1 MLTPVLVFL
10 FGWVVGSIVVAA
22 NPSPYF
28 AALGLVFVAGMGGS
42 VMLLH
47 GASYLCF
54 VLLLVYLGGMLVV
67 FAYTSA
73 MAADPY
79 PETLGSLGVLKGLV
93 VYLSAAFVVSVFLW
107 RGWVAESGDFAFD
120 VDELVISRGD
130 AEGVAYMFLEGGWML
145 MMCGWALLLTL
156 FVVIELIRGPSRGA
170 LRAVRLFFMGRPV
183 YL

>member
-1 MLTPVLVFL
+1 MLAPVLLFL

-42 VMLLH
+42 VLVLH

-79 PETLGSLGVLKGLV
+79 PETLGSLGVLKSLAVYFSGLLIV
-93 VYLSAAFVVSVFLW
+93 CIFVW
-107 RGWVAESGDFAFD
+107 GRRGAESGDFSFEG
-120 VDELVISRGD
+120 DEFGMCRGD
-130 AEGVAYMFLEGGWML
+130 IEGVAYMYSAGGWTL
-145 MMCGWALLLTL
+145 MTCGWALLLTL
-156 FVVIELIRGPSRGA
+156 FVVMELIRGPSRGA
-170 LRAVRLFFMGRPV
+170 LRAV
-183 YL
+183 

>member
-1 MLTPVLVFL
+1 MLTSVLLFL

-42 VMLLH
+42 VLLLH

-93 VYLSAAFVVSVFLW
+93 VYLSALFVMCIFLW
-107 RGWVAESGDFAFD
+107 RGWAAESGDFAFEGD
-120 VDELVISRGD
+120 LLSMARGD
-130 AEGVAYMFLEGGWML
+130 VEGVAYMYSAGGWTL

-156 FVVIELIRGPSRGA
+156 FVVMELIRGPSRGA
-170 LRAVRLFFMGRPV
+170 LRAV
-183 YL
+183 

>member
-1 MLTPVLVFL
+1 MLTPVLLFL

-93 VYLSAAFVVSVFLW
+93 VYLSALFVMCVFLW
-107 RGWVAESGDFAFD
+107 RGWAAESGDFAFD
-120 VDELVISRGD
+120 GDELSMSRGD
-130 AEGVAYMFLEGGWML
+130 IEGVAYMYSAGGWTL

-156 FVVIELIRGPSRGA
+156 FVVMELIRGPSRGA
-170 LRAVRLFFMGRPV
+170 LRAV
-183 YL
+183 